1 MDSDV
6 ALFEIGVPPSNVDVI
21 LVETEI
27 AAMGT
32 CVALVDA
39 DVILLVFI
47 GTFADVSVALM
58 DKEDNI
64 VID

>member
-1 MDSDV
+1 
-6 ALFEIGVPPSNVDVI
+6 
-21 LVETEI
+21 
-27 AAMGT
+27 MGT

-39 DVILLVFI
+39 VVILLVFI

>member
-58 DKEDNI
+58 DEEDNI

>member
-39 DVILLVFI
+39 DVTLLVFI